1 MKIEHDVNPI
11 KLSGT
16 EPQEKS
22 VRAEQS
28 AENNSGN
35 KKVSFFAGNL
45 NFGQSRVDKER
56 QKAKEAAKELVDR
69 VWKNDASMDADAK
82 ARTENVKKLKEENLD
97 HAKMMKDIRE
107 EIEALEKVPS
117 EQRTLEEQKKLE
129 ELKVGLEGYKESEY
143 LNKKEI
149 HAENAA
155 VRGMRIER
163 LKHHDMIDANLQ
175 GEEIT
180 EASEKNVI
188 GICMEETKEKQ
199 KNDLQEMKEAAKE
212 EKAKEEYLEEK
223 IAAARE
229 RREEA
234 REKSGSEE
242 EETDAIYELDQTLEA
257 IKKEQQN
264 QNLPDMKK
272 SMEEVVSEMKIA
284 AEDLKGLIVD
294 SDV

>member
-28 AENNSGN
+28 SENNSGN

-188 GICMEETKEKQ
+188 GICMEEAKEKQ
-199 KNDLQEMKEAAKE
+199 ENDLQEMKEAAKE

-234 REKSGSEE
+234 REKSGSKEE
-242 EETDAIYELDQTLEA
+242 EADAIYELDQTLEA

-272 SMEEVVSEMKIA
+272 SMEQVVSEMKIA

>member
-1 MKIEHDVNPI
+1 MYCKISCLI
-11 KLSGT
+11 S
-16 EPQEKS
+16 S
-22 VRAEQS
+22 
-28 AENNSGN
+28 
-35 KKVSFFAGNL
+35 
-45 NFGQSRVDKER
+45 
-56 QKAKEAAKELVDR
+56 
-69 VWKNDASMDADAK
+69 
-82 ARTENVKKLKEENLD
+82 
-97 HAKMMKDIRE
+97 
-107 EIEALEKVPS
+107 
-117 EQRTLEEQKKLE
+117 
-129 ELKVGLEGYKESEY
+129 Y

-188 GICMEETKEKQ
+188 GICMEEAKEKQ
-199 KNDLQEMKEAAKE
+199 ENDLQEMKEAAKE

>member
-28 AENNSGN
+28 SENNSGN

-188 GICMEETKEKQ
+188 GICMEEAKEKQ
-199 KNDLQEMKEAAKE
+199 ENDLQEIKEAAKE

-234 REKSGSEE
+234 REKSGSKEE
-242 EETDAIYELDQTLEA
+242 EADAIYELDQTLEA

-272 SMEEVVSEMKIA
+272 SMEQVVSEMKIA